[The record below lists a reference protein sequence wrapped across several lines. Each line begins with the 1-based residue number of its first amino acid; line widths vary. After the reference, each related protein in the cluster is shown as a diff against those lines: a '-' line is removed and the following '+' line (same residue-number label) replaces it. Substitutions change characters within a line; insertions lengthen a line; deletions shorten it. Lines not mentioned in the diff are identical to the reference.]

1 MILFICIMILIA
13 YILKWFELLDEISE
27 LQNSIVREIISIS
40 LCGHYMAQ
48 GAVLVP
54 IKFLF
59 RADICRRLREFS
71 IDRVAGLLYLMGQSR
86 YLNQKL
92 MSRLP

>member
-1 MILFICIMILIA
+1 
-13 YILKWFELLDEISE
+13 
-27 LQNSIVREIISIS
+27 
-40 LCGHYMAQ
+40 MAQ

-59 RADICRRLREFS
+59 RADICHRLREFS